1 MKLFIDS
8 TNLDE
13 IKEASSWGIIDG
25 VTTNPALIAKGGENM
40 EATLRAVLDVSPG
53 DVFCQVAGSEDLES
67 LKGQAR
73 WLHAFDPRIIVK
85 FPMTVAGVRAV
96 VELKKEDPGMRIA
109 VTTVA
114 SLAQAYLAGKAG
126 ADVVALF
133 NGALAEVIDQDV
145 DMVLPVKQ
153 MYANSEDDA
162 PEYEWDHGEFAVDG
176 TDYCT
181 LKFEF
186 LKKLFEHPFTDKRI
200 LGFAKDWGKVFGE
213 KTWPVK

>member
-73 WLHAFDPRIIVK
+73 
-85 FPMTVAGVRAV
+85 
-96 VELKKEDPGMRIA
+96 
-109 VTTVA
+109 
-114 SLAQAYLAGKAG
+114 
-126 ADVVALF
+126 
-133 NGALAEVIDQDV
+133 
-145 DMVLPVKQ
+145 
-153 MYANSEDDA
+153 
-162 PEYEWDHGEFAVDG
+162 
-176 TDYCT
+176 
-181 LKFEF
+181 
-186 LKKLFEHPFTDKRI
+186 
-200 LGFAKDWGKVFGE
+200 
-213 KTWPVK
+213 